1 MIDRRR
7 LLFTAAAGA
16 ALSASGQVLA
26 HPALSQ
32 AAATAAAPTGPAGQL
47 SALMDGIFQKM
58 IMTSP
63 ETLTS
68 LGMDKGPGAAMKA
81 KLDDRSQAKIDADKA
96 DFRASMAELAAIDRK
111 ALTGASAVHYD
122 TLKYFGDTVV
132 SGYDFP
138 YGGGFFPSPYTVSQ
152 LGGAYQGIPDFLDS
166 QHAIETTE
174 GADAYLSRLT
184 AFGTALDQETERM
197 KADFAAGAVPPD
209 FIIAKTL
216 TQMGAITGTPVD
228 ELTLVSSIVR
238 RTGAKGLAGDWGA
251 KATGIVE
258 TVVLP
263 ALNRQADA
271 LKVVQPTAVHDG
283 GVWRLPEGE
292 AYYNFGIRY
301 FTTTNMTGDEVHE
314 MGLAQLAELS
324 ARADTILKAQGMTQ
338 GSVGARIAAM
348 GKDQRFIYP
357 NTDEAKE
364 GLLKDLNAQIV
375 AMEARLPEYFGRLP
389 KSPVEVRRVPKAIE
403 AGAPGGYYQSP
414 ALDGSRPGAYYINL
428 RDTAEWPKWTLPTL
442 SYHEATPG
450 HHHQIALQ
458 QENDNTPMLMKI
470 LGFSAYSEG
479 WGLYAEQLADEM
491 GAYEGDPWGQIGYLQ
506 SLMFRATRL
515 VVDSGLH
522 HKRWSRER
530 AITFMV
536 DAIGDQE
543 SSVTTEIER
552 YCVWP
557 GQAASYKVGHTTIV
571 DIRDGAKRRLG
582 SKFDIRSFHDTLLG
596 VGGVPLEVLRGVMT
610 EWERAQ
616 V

>member
-1 MIDRRR
+1 MTLDRRR
-7 LLFTAAAGA
+7 LLFSAAAGA
-16 ALSASGQVLA
+16 ALSAAGQALA
-26 HPALSQ
+26 LPQ
-32 AAATAAAPTGPAGQL
+32 AATGAAASGPAGQL

-68 LGMDKGPGAAMKA
+68 LGFDKGPGAPMKSR
-81 KLDDRSQAKIDADKA
+81 LDDRSQAKIDGDKA
-96 DFRASMAELAAIDRK
+96 DFRASMAQLAAIDRT
-111 ALTGASAVHYD
+111 ALTGSSAVHYD

-152 LGGAYQGIPDFLDS
+152 LGGAYQGVPDFLDS
-166 QHAIETTE
+166 QHSIETAE
-174 GADAYLSRLT
+174 DADAYLSRLT

-216 TQMGAITGTPVD
+216 TQMGAITGSPVD
-228 ELTLVSSIVR
+228 QLTLVSSIVR
-238 RTGAKGLAGDWGA
+238 RTGEKGLAGDWGGR
-251 KATGIVE
+251 ATGIVE

-263 ALNRQADA
+263 ALNRQAEA
-271 LKVVQPTAVHDG
+271 LKAVQPTATHDA
-283 GVWRLPEGE
+283 GVWRLPNGE

-338 GSVGARIAAM
+338 GTVGERIGAM

-364 GLLKDLNAQIV
+364 GLLRDLNAQIV

-389 KSPVEVRRVPKAIE
+389 KSPVEVKRVPKAIE
-403 AGAPGGYYQSP
+403 AGAPGGYYNGP
-414 ALDGSRPGAYYINL
+414 ALDGSRPGQYYINL

-458 QENDNTPMLMKI
+458 QENDDTPMLMKVM
-470 LGFSAYSEG
+470 GFSAYSEG
-479 WGLYAEQLADEM
+479 WALYAEQLADEM
-491 GAYEGDPWGQIGYLQ
+491 GVYEGDPWGQIGYLQ

-522 HKRWSRER
+522 HKRWSREQ
-530 AITFMV
+530 AIRFMV
-536 DAIGDQE
+536 DATGDQE
-543 SSVTTEIER
+543 SSITTEIER

-557 GQAASYKVGHTTIV
+557 GQAASYKVGHTSIV
-571 DIRDGAKRRLG
+571 ALREDAKRRLG
-582 SKFDIRSFHDTLLG
+582 PKFDIRSFHDTLLG
-596 VGGVPLEVLRGVMT
+596 VGGVPLEVLKQVMND
-610 EWERAQ
+610 WVVRQA
-616 V
+616 